1 MKKNREAIE
10 KRNKIF
16 VGIIITIFMISSIAG
31 VVLYTA
37 DNNPEGQDKFTLNI
51 SNKLYDF
58 TIKRNTNMAR
68 PYYEVSSD
76 KGKTSFTVFSLPQ
89 ELNNIVI
96 SSQAASALKTSS
108 YFFLTFNP
116 DDTGLRFIDELRFN
130 MRKSLPG
137 NWQFLD
143 TVTNQSD
150 KYLYQIIDCNNS
162 TIQYPVIFLKTGNVT
177 NISVSDNCVNF
188 EFAPYD
194 MIHVRDLWVYLSR
207 GIDVK

>member
-1 MKKNREAIE
+1 MKRNKAEQE

-16 VGIIITIFMISSIAG
+16 VGIIITVFMVSSIAG
-31 VVLYTA
+31 VVLYRA
-37 DNNPEGQDKFTLNI
+37 DNNSENQDKFTLNI

-58 TIKRNTNMAR
+58 TIKRDTNMVR

-76 KGKTSFTVFSLPQ
+76 KGKTSFIVFSLPQ
-89 ELNNIVI
+89 EISNIVI
-96 SSQAASALKTSS
+96 SNQAASALKTSS

-116 DDTGLRFIDELRFN
+116 EDSGLRFIDELRFN

-137 NWQFLD
+137 NWRFLD

-150 KYLYQIIDCNNS
+150 KYLYQIIDCNNA

-194 MIHVRDLWVYLSR
+194 MIRVRDLWVYLSR